1 VKLSIIIVS
10 YNTAELL
17 QNCLRS
23 IAQHTKISHE
33 VIVVDN
39 NSTDDSAARVEEDF
53 PAVTI
58 FRNETNLGF
67 SKASNLG
74 ARSSQGDHILFL
86 NPDVEVKAGSV
97 DVLISWLETHNQTG
111 IIGPRLVFPDG
122 QFQLSAGNLP
132 GLWQE
137 WKDRRLYRRM
147 VTGDRKFHERVA
159 SRFRD
164 VQAVGWVTGACL
176 LIRRSLFDALGGFD
190 EKLFMYFED
199 KDLCKRAASMGAEV
213 LFCPEAEA
221 IHHLGGAS
229 LGDTGSLRRVYQTS
243 HREYYRKHLGWFS
256 NLLLSAYLAVHS

>member
-1 VKLSIIIVS
+1 VKLSIVIVS

-23 IAQHTKISHE
+23 IAQHVRIPHE
-33 VIVVDN
+33 VVVVDN
-39 NSTDDSAARVEEDF
+39 NSTDGSAARVEEDF
-53 PAVTI
+53 PTVTI
-58 FRNETNLGF
+58 IRNETNLGF

-74 ARSSQGDHILFL
+74 ARSSHGGHILFL
-86 NPDVEVKAGSV
+86 NPDVEVKPGTIG
-97 DVLISWLETHNQTG
+97 VLVSWLETHDKTG

-147 VTGDRKFHERVA
+147 KMGDRRLHERVVT
-159 SRFRD
+159 RFRD
-164 VQAVGWVTGACL
+164 TQPVGWVTGACL
-176 LIRRSLFDALGGFD
+176 LIRRSVFNSLGGFD

-213 LFCPEAEA
+213 VFCPEAEA
-221 IHHLGGAS
+221 VHHLSGSS
-229 LGDTGSLRRVYQTS
+229 LSDRASLRRGYQTS

-256 NLLLSAYLAVHS
+256 NLLLSVYLAVHS

>member
-1 VKLSIIIVS
+1 VKLSIVIVS

-23 IAQHTKISHE
+23 IAQHTKIPHE

-39 NSTDDSAARVEEDF
+39 NSTDGSAALVEEEF

-74 ARSSQGDHILFL
+74 AHSSHGDHILFL
-86 NPDVEVKAGSV
+86 NPDMEVKPGTI
-97 DVLISWLETHNQTG
+97 DVLVSWLETHDQAG
-111 IIGPRLVFPDG
+111 IVGPRLVFPDG
-122 QFQLSAGNLP
+122 QFQLSAGSLP

-137 WKDRRLYRRM
+137 WKDHRLYRRM
-147 VTGDRKFHERVA
+147 RTGDRKFHESVA
-159 SRFRD
+159 SRFRE
-164 VQAVGWVTGACL
+164 VQPVGWVTGACL

-213 LFCPEAEA
+213 VFCPEAEA
-221 IHHLGGAS
+221 VHHLSRSS
-229 LGDTGSLRRVYQTS
+229 LSDRASLRRVYQTS
-243 HREYYRKHLGWFS
+243 HREYYKKHLGWFS
-256 NLLLSAYLAVHS
+256 NMLLSAYLSVH